1 MFRNEKQTPRRRATG
16 FTLVELMV
24 VIVILALLIGILLP
38 SFSAVRAAARDARVR
53 ARISELSSG
62 AMAYKND
69 NGYYPGQRY
78 SGELTTYTGS
88 QVLGVSLFGYGY
100 NQIELVATV
109 PVEPR
114 YAPVRADDL
123 PWTDEEMAKYPAA
136 NGERRTTIDRFGGG
150 NDRPILYYPSRLGV
164 IGLSQYQQGDNDE
177 YTGGLSWASPE
188 GSATGQAGFQ
198 NYVKDRRFAG
208 NASTTPYRDGEFL
221 LIGAGVDRT
230 FGTADDNHNW

>member
-1 MFRNEKQTPRRRATG
+1 MFRNGKQTPRRRVTG
-16 FTLVELMV
+16 FTLIELMV

-78 SGELTTYTGS
+78 PGELTTYTGS
-88 QVLGVSLFGYGY
+88 QVLAVSLFAYGYGDI
-100 NQIELVATV
+100 NDAPGTVATD
-109 PVEPR
+109 PK
-114 YAPVRADDL
+114 YAPIRDGDL
-123 PWTDEEMAKYPAA
+123 QTLS
-136 NGERRTTIDRFGGG
+136 GCLRTIIDRFGGG
-150 NDRPILYYPSRLGV
+150 SDRPILYYPSRLGV
-164 IGLSQYQQGDNDE
+164 IGLSQYHEGDNGA
-177 YTGGLSWASPE
+177 YTAGVSWPDY
-188 GSATGQAGFQ
+188 GDTTVGQTNFQ
-198 NYVKDRRFAG
+198 KCIKDRRFTG
-208 NASTTPYRDGEFL
+208 DASTTPYRDGEFL